1 MRPMDMFYVL
11 RICILMVARILQN
24 AGNERKMMK
33 VITVLLI
40 LSVPFIVTKMRCYV
54 EKATIRE
61 GVKVNA
67 FAGHEE
73 QIVMAIYV
81 MAGVPPCAKV
91 EKFWFQEA
99 KMKEDAK
106 DVQHA
111 NQTPVH
117 PTDPR

>member
-1 MRPMDMFYVL
+1 MDMFYVL
-11 RICILMVARILQN
+11 RICILMVAKILQN
-24 AGNERKMMK
+24 VGNERKIMM

-61 GVKVNA
+61 GVKENA

-81 MAGVPPCAKV
+81 MAGVHPCARR

-99 KMKEDAK
+99 KTKEDAK

-117 PTDPR
+117 LPDPR